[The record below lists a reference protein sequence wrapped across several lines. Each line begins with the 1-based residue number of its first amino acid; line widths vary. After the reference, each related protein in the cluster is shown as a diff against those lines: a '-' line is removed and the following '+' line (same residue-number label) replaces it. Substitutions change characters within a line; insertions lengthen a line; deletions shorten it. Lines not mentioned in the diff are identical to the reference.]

1 MLIIGSTKS
10 MVFRTAKTLMKRL
23 FDAAEPEESV
33 PGDREEDASDED
45 EPLDLEKMI
54 SSATA
59 PKKLKRDMGSKSL
72 NKELGVYVEYGTMSK
87 NLSLLKTALQTIKPT
102 SLESERAFSVAGS
115 FITKVRSSL
124 SDRSVDML
132 CFLKAYF
139 LAKAEGKH

>member
-1 MLIIGSTKS
+1 
-10 MVFRTAKTLMKRL
+10 
-23 FDAAEPEESV
+23 
-33 PGDREEDASDED
+33 
-45 EPLDLEKMI
+45 MI
-54 SSATA
+54 SSATG
-59 PKKLKRDMGSKSL
+59 PKKLKRDMVSKSL

-87 NLSLLKTALQTIKPT
+87 NLELLKTALQTIKPT